1 MSTQARLILVTGGAR
16 SGKSRFA
23 QQRAEQAA
31 RETGGKV
38 LFLATAEE
46 SDDEM
51 TARISR
57 HRQDRPADW
66 ITIETPLEAATHLAV
81 HGNEVAFVLLDCL
94 TLFVSNHLLAAGDV
108 PAEEVEAAVDQA
120 IAALLAAAR
129 SGSATVLIV
138 TNEVGMG
145 LHPMSALGRLFQDI
159 AGRANQQVAA
169 AADEV
174 VFLVSG
180 LPLVLKSSIP
190 DREKPDLR

>member
-1 MSTQARLILVTGGAR
+1 MSEQAKLILVIGGAR

-38 LFLATAEE
+38 LFVATAEE

-66 ITIETPLEAATHLAV
+66 TTLETPLEAAAIIAA
-81 HGNEVAFVLLDCL
+81 HGNEFAFVLLDCL

-108 PAEEVEAAVDQA
+108 PAEEIEAGVDQA
-120 IAALLAAAR
+120 ICALLTAAR

-180 LPLVLKSSIP
+180 LPLVLKSPIRAADS
-190 DREKPDLR
+190 

>member
-1 MSTQARLILVTGGAR
+1 VKTQPRLILVTGGAR

-31 RETGGKV
+31 RETGGRV

-51 TARISR
+51 KARISR
-57 HRQDRPADW
+57 HRHDRPTDW
-66 ITIETPLEAATHLAV
+66 TTLETPLEAADRIAAHS
-81 HGNEVAFVLLDCL
+81 GEFAFILLDCL
-94 TLFVSNHLLAAGDV
+94 TLFVSNHLMEAGDL
-108 PAEEVEAAVDQA
+108 PAEEIEAQVDKA
-120 IAALLAAAR
+120 LAALLAAAR
-129 SGSATVLIV
+129 SGPATVLIV

-174 VFLVSG
+174 IFLVSG
-180 LPLVLKSSIP
+180 LPLVLKSPASS
-190 DREKPDLR
+190 